1 MSISKYVKIAV
12 TVVLFAGATAL
23 ISGCGGVSDEEM
35 AQLNSLKSDVS
46 SLQSQTD
53 QLKDQKSQLQK
64 DIADMNAKLQ
74 QCNKDKEETKANL
87 DKMGSM

>member
-1 MSISKYVKIAV
+1 MNILKYVKIAV
-12 TVVLFAGATAL
+12 VIGIFAGATAL

-35 AQLNSLKSDVS
+35 AQLNDLRSNVK
-46 SLQSQTD
+46 SLQSTTD
-53 QLKDQKSQLQK
+53 QLKDQKAQLEK